1 MRSSPRRHRIKRKM
15 VNKQEVL
22 DINAKK
28 ENEIE
33 VDNEVMD
40 MTPEIP
46 QLSTNDLVRKTEK
59 AEEIPPL
66 QEP

>member
-1 MRSSPRRHRIKRKM
+1 M
-15 VNKQEVL
+15 VNKQGAL
-22 DINAKK
+22 DISAKK

-46 QLSTNDLVRKTEK
+46 QLNTNDLVRKTEK
-59 AEEIPPL
+59 TEEIPPL

>member
-1 MRSSPRRHRIKRKM
+1 M
-15 VNKQEVL
+15 VNKQGVL

-33 VDNEVMD
+33 VDNEVTD
-40 MTPEIP
+40 TAPEIP